1 MVNVLYIHGMG
12 GGGDSRIP
20 SILNDAL
27 SARGVRIIVHTYDFD
42 PEIAHVQIEKWVNI
56 YRPSLVIGESL
67 GAIHAIRVRNIP
79 HLLISPAINAPIHLG
94 RIFCPLSLIP
104 GMTMLLDRIY
114 RPREGDRQILHFSYG
129 ILRKYI
135 AHRREAMKNTP
146 RTGSHDSFH
155 AFIGTRDHYRKFGV
169 VSIRAWKRHF
179 GDTCTLYDGTHYTE
193 DEFIHS
199 LIVPE
204 ICNALD
210 IK

>member
-42 PEIAHVQIEKWVNI
+42 PETAHTQIEEWVNF

-94 RIFCPLSLIP
+94 RIFCSLSLIP

-135 AHRREAMKNTP
+135 AHRRDAMKNTP
-146 RTGSHDSFH
+146 RKGSHDSFH

-179 GDTCTLYDGTHYTE
+179 GDTFTLYEGTHFTE

>member
-27 SARGVRIIVHTYDFD
+27 STRGVRIIVHTYVFD
-42 PEIAHVQIEKWVNI
+42 PEIAHTQIEEWVNI

-104 GMTMLLDRIY
+104 GVTMLLDRIY

-146 RTGSHDSFH
+146 RKGSHDSFH

-179 GDTCTLYDGTHYTE
+179 GDTFTLYEGTHFTE

-204 ICNALD
+204 ICKALD

>member
-42 PEIAHVQIEKWVNI
+42 PEIAHTQIEEWVNF

-169 VSIRAWKRHF
+169 VSIRAWERHF
-179 GDTCTLYDGTHYTE
+179 GDTFTLYEGTHFTE

>member
-27 SARGVRIIVHTYDFD
+27 STKGVRIIVHTYDFD
-42 PEIAHVQIEKWVNI
+42 PETAHTQIEEWVNF

-94 RIFCPLSLIP
+94 RIFCSLSLIP

-135 AHRREAMKNTP
+135 AHRRDAMKNTP
-146 RTGSHDSFH
+146 RKGSHDSFH

-179 GDTCTLYDGTHYTE
+179 GDTFTLYEGTHFTE